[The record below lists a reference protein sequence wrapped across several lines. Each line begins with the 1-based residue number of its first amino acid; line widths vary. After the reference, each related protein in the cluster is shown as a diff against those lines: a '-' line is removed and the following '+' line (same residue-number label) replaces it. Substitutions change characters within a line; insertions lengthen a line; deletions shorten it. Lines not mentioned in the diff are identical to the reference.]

1 MTIILL
7 IRHGENEYV
16 SKGRLAGRLAGV
28 SLNAKGETQ
37 AQTLADKLAPAPIK
51 AIYSSPL
58 ERCIETAQPLA
69 KKLEQEIIPH
79 EGLMEIDFGD
89 WQDKTLKQLR
99 RRKLWR
105 VVQQRPSMAQFPNG
119 ETFTN
124 AQTRII
130 TALQTLSQQHKDQ
143 EMIACFSH
151 SDIIKV
157 AVAYFLGT
165 PLDLFQRIIIQPASI
180 STLHISPH
188 GIWVIN
194 VNYSAA
200 WPFLA
205 HKS

>member
-1 MTIILL
+1 
-7 IRHGENEYV
+7 
-16 SKGRLAGRLAGV
+16 
-28 SLNAKGETQ
+28 
-37 AQTLADKLAPAPIK
+37 
-51 AIYSSPL
+51 
-58 ERCIETAQPLA
+58 
-69 KKLEQEIIPH
+69 LEQEIIPH